1 SADEAVAYLKMLRS
15 ILIYL
20 GICDANLEEGNFRCD
35 ANVSVRPAGRQ
46 HMGTRTELKNLNSFR
61 FVQRALDYEI
71 ERQIDLL
78 QDGEEVIQETR
89 LFDEAQGITRTMR
102 GKEEAHDYRYFPDPD
117 LVPVQI
123 EDKEIELWASQ
134 LPELPRAK
142 LERFIQG
149 YKLPLQDA
157 QTLIADP
164 ALADYFER
172 ATAELSSAKTVANWI
187 QTEMLRELK
196 EQDIQVEQCALSAKS
211 LAKLLGLIRQD
222 KISIKIGKQ
231 IFPELLRSGQDPE
244 QYVQEK
250 DLLQIS
256 DEGSLQ
262 QIVQEVVQDHP
273 KEAQKYKQGKKKLL
287 GFFMGRVMEKTQGQ
301 ANPQLVNELLQKELG

>member
-1 SADEAVAYLKMLRS
+1 
-15 ILIYL
+15 
-20 GICDANLEEGNFRCD
+20 
-35 ANVSVRPAGRQ
+35 
-46 HMGTRTELKNLNSFR
+46 
-61 FVQRALDYEI
+61 
-71 ERQIDLL
+71 
-78 QDGEEVIQETR
+78 
-89 LFDEAQGITRTMR
+89 
-102 GKEEAHDYRYFPDPD
+102 
-117 LVPVQI
+117 
-123 EDKEIELWASQ
+123 
-134 LPELPRAK
+134 
-142 LERFIQG
+142 
-149 YKLPLQDA
+149 
-157 QTLIADP
+157 
-164 ALADYFER
+164 
-172 ATAELSSAKTVANWI
+172 
-187 QTEMLRELK
+187 
-196 EQDIQVEQCALSAKS
+196 
-211 LAKLLGLIRQD
+211 LGLIRQD